1 MGGSASSNS
10 FFSDS
15 ERAVLLLM
23 KVQLALGS
31 RWVSKRD
38 LANALSKYGLNF
50 EEALKSLEKM
60 GYIISVG
67 YKGSHIMLT
76 TKGKNIR
83 FDAYAQNKTTP
94 QK

>member
-1 MGGSASSNS
+1 
-10 FFSDS
+10 
-15 ERAVLLLM
+15 M

-67 YKGSHIMLT
+67 YKGSYMMLT
-76 TKGKNIR
+76 TKGKNIK
-83 FDAYAQNKTTP
+83 FETHAQNKTTV
-94 QK
+94 QKK

>member
-1 MGGSASSNS
+1 M
-10 FFSDS
+10 
-15 ERAVLLLM
+15 AVLLLM
-23 KVQLALGS
+23 KFQLALGF

-67 YKGSHIMLT
+67 YKGSYVMLT
-76 TKGKNIR
+76 TKGKNIK
-83 FDAYAQNKTTP
+83 FETHAQNKTAT
-94 QK
+94 QKSS